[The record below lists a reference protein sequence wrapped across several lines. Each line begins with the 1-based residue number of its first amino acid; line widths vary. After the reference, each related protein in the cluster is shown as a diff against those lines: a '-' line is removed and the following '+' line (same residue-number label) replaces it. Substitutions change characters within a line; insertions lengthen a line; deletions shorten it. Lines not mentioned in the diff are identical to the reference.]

1 MNPVRYAVDFA
12 RSVAAMRGVILR
24 LAANDFRRRYLG
36 STFGAA
42 WSIIPTLATIA
53 VFWFVFEVGF
63 KAAPTGDHPFIVY
76 FVTALVPW
84 TFVAEAITRGSSA
97 ITENAYMVRKVRFRA
112 GILPIAAILPALAV
126 HLVFIVVLALFLLVY
141 GYEPG
146 PHWFQLPY
154 YTLAGAL
161 LALGIA
167 WASSAIVV
175 FFKDLEQ
182 IIGLGLQVFFWLTP
196 IVWPRE
202 LMPAS
207 LGWLFTLNPF
217 AYVVEGYRDALIG
230 GRWIWERPEATLVFW
245 AITGATLVAG
255 AVVFRRLR
263 PHFADVLA

>member
-1 MNPVRYAVDFA
+1 MNPIRYALGFA
-12 RSVAAMRGVILR
+12 RSLAEMRGVILR

-36 STFGAA
+36 SAFGAA
-42 WSIIPTLATIA
+42 WSVIPTLATIA
-53 VFWFVFEVGF
+53 VFWFVFVVGF
-63 KAAPTGDHPFIVY
+63 KTAPTGNHPFIVY
-76 FVTALVPW
+76 FVAALVPW
-84 TFVAEAITRGSSA
+84 AFVAEAITRGSSA

-126 HLVFIVVLALFLLVY
+126 HLVFVAALMLFVMAY
-141 GYEPG
+141 GYRPG
-146 PHWFQLPY
+146 PHWIQLPY
-154 YTLAGAL
+154 FTLAGSL

-167 WASSAIVV
+167 WAFSAIVV

-202 LMPAS
+202 MMPAS

-230 GRWIWERPEATLVFW
+230 GRWFWERPEAALAFW
-245 AITGATLVAG
+245 AITVASLLAG

-263 PHFADVLA
+263 PHFADMLA

>member
-1 MNPVRYAVDFA
+1 
-12 RSVAAMRGVILR
+12 MRGVILR

-36 STFGAA
+36 SAFGAA
-42 WSIIPTLATIA
+42 WSVIPTLATIA
-53 VFWFVFEVGF
+53 VFWFVFVVGF
-63 KAAPTGDHPFIVY
+63 KAAPTGSHPFIVY

-84 TFVAEAITRGSSA
+84 TFMAEAITRGSSA

-126 HLVFIVVLALFLLVY
+126 HLVFIAVLAVFLLAY
-141 GYEPG
+141 GYRPG
-146 PHWFQLPY
+146 PHWLQLPY
-154 YTLAGAL
+154 FTLAGAL

-167 WASSAIVV
+167 WAFSAIVV

-207 LGWLFTLNPF
+207 LGWLFTANPF
-217 AYVVEGYRDALIG
+217 TYVAEGYRDALIG
-230 GRWIWERPEATLVFW
+230 GRWFWERPEATVAFW
-245 AITGATLVAG
+245 AVTAGALLAG